1 MEITWQLMW
10 LNGSVATLNAMLQ
23 LLDIYIYIYID
34 FWHLLTTSIKILLLE
49 KLE

>member
-1 MEITWQLMW
+1 MEMTWQLMW

-23 LLDIYIYIYID
+23 LLYIYIYIYID

>member
-1 MEITWQLMW
+1 MAVD
-10 LNGSVATLNAMLQ
+10 VAQWERSNIKCYAAAFRY
-23 LLDIYIYIYID
+23 IYIYIYID

>member
-23 LLDIYIYIYID
+23 LLDIYID

>member
-1 MEITWQLMW
+1 MTVD
-10 LNGSVATLNAMLQ
+10 VAQWERSNIKCYAAAFR
-23 LLDIYIYIYID
+23 YIYIYID